1 MVDGFGDM
9 HELSFHVLGTE
20 TMQRRF
26 MVKFSGPWREKQIVK
41 QFGLTVLNSW
51 ERFQVKFW
59 AGKSKRAIEHLKIR
73 EIRKQRVC
81 NPQAH
86 KTKPCAH
93 TCWAQQNSKRALSL
107 SPNSC

>member
-41 QFGLTVLNSW
+41 QFGLTVLNS
-51 ERFQVKFW
+51 
-59 AGKSKRAIEHLKIR
+59 
-73 EIRKQRVC
+73 
-81 NPQAH
+81 
-86 KTKPCAH
+86 
-93 TCWAQQNSKRALSL
+93 
-107 SPNSC
+107 